1 MSNEVEFY
9 EGSQSEYEGL
19 SEKFP
24 NRLYFTSDTHRIY
37 KGEDLYGKSDQSDW
51 NKNDN
56 TSPSYI
62 KNRPFYTDKV
72 ESDVWEFE
80 LPVINES
87 TGEGI
92 YPSIPIP
99 DADFSQF
106 TNGQELEYEVYAGGE
121 LQDSGTSVFIK
132 SVDVRK
138 MFEDATGVT
147 IDADVP
153 NTLMGMGYDAE
164 NADIIFGITV
174 EMIDMV
180 QGIGV
185 IHNTPNFCF
194 IESPSYDGNEQLP
207 VQVKFKN
214 FTNIVEQVHQIPSK
228 YINWSDYVNDKKWKW
243 EYHIPAMPFTTQP
256 TIVTGDVS
264 KLKADTFYFIKYTDV
279 AETKFKLT
287 YGEDVFVD
295 DTLEFNRNNAWSSRD
310 HYEFIHCISVDTT
323 SNTAVF
329 GKPYLDDSLLPCI
342 VPNNTKSLRIQTSAR
357 AVNMDI
363 KNFPFPQHNG
373 SGAWGVGIL
382 VLADG
387 QFINGN
393 NYETYG
399 SFTQPTFDDSNNSVT
414 MKEMIFSGEI
424 AGLILNFESIPVCII
439 DPKSD
444 DELAKITNPRYEGL
458 LQCDVNITVAE
469 DRRSYNMEGTST
481 GVCWDPV
488 NSVTFAN
495 SFNSASIK
503 ATYPIQCYSQLKSED
518 KKLFFKTNEANDK
531 QTQLVVSISSQQVLT
546 GFSITIEGEVE

>member
-9 EGSQSEYEGL
+9 EGSQPEYEGL

-24 NRLYFTSDTHRIY
+24 NRLYFTTDTHRIY
-37 KGEDLYGKSDQSDW
+37 KGEDLYGKSDQPDW
-51 NKNDN
+51 NTNDN

-62 KNRPFYTDKV
+62 KNRPFYSEKV

-80 LPVINES
+80 LPVVNES
-87 TGEGI
+87 TGEGA
-92 YPSIPIP
+92 YPAIPIP

-132 SVDVRK
+132 SVNVRK

-164 NADIIFGITV
+164 TADIIFGITI
-174 EMIDMV
+174 EMLDMV

-185 IHNTPNFCF
+185 IHNTPNFCY
-194 IESPSYDGNEQLP
+194 IESPSYGGNEQLP

-310 HYEFIHCISVDTT
+310 YYKFIHCISVDTEN
-323 SNTAVF
+323 NTAVF
-329 GKPYLDDSLLPCI
+329 GKPYLDSTIVGYI
-342 VPNNTKSLRIQTSAR
+342 VPNNTKSLRIQISAR
-357 AVNMDI
+357 AVNQDI
-363 KNFPFPQHNG
+363 KNSPIPIYSG
-373 SGAWGVGIL
+373 TGAWGTGIF

-387 QFINGN
+387 ELFGGN
-393 NYETYG
+393 NYDTMG
-399 SFTQPTFDDSNNSVT
+399 CFTQSAFNISNNSVT
-414 MKEMIFSGEI
+414 IKEEI
-424 AGLILNFESIPVCII
+424 LPGNGIGVILSFASTPTCII
-439 DPKSD
+439 DVNSS
-444 DELAKITNPRYEGL
+444 DELAQIAHPRYEGL
-458 LQCDVNITVAE
+458 LQYDVNIAVAD

-481 GVCWDPV
+481 GVCWDPI

-518 KKLFFKTNEANDK
+518 KKLFFKTNEANNK
-531 QTQLVVSISSQQVLT
+531 QTQLAISVGAQTLA
-546 GFSITIEGEVE
+546 GFSITIEGEEE

>member
-1 MSNEVEFY
+1 MINTTSHFGLLMPDDNEYVRVTDLNDNMYKLDGILYDMKTSNE
-9 EGSQSEYEGL
+9 S
-19 SEKFP
+19 
-24 NRLYFTSDTHRIY
+24 
-37 KGEDLYGKSDQSDW
+37 QSDW
-51 NKNDN
+51 NTNDN
-56 TSPSYI
+56 TSPSYV
-62 KNRPFYTDKV
+62 KNRPFYSEEV

-80 LPVINES
+80 LPVVNES
-87 TGEGI
+87 TGEGA
-92 YPSIPIP
+92 YPTISMP

-106 TNGQELEYEVYAGGE
+106 TNGQELEYEVYASGE
-121 LQDSGTSVFIK
+121 LQDSGTRVFIK

-147 IDADVP
+147 VDADVP
-153 NTLMGMGYDAE
+153 NTLMGMGYDTE

-174 EMIDMV
+174 EMTDVV

-194 IESPSYDGNEQLP
+194 IDSTSYGGNEVLP

-214 FTNIVEQVHQIPSK
+214 FKNIVEQVHQIPNK
-228 YINWSDYVNDKKWKW
+228 YINWNNYVNNKKWKW
-243 EYHIPAMPFTTQP
+243 ELHIPAVPFTTQP
-256 TIVTGDVS
+256 TIVTGNVS

-310 HYEFIHCISVDTT
+310 HYKFIHCISVDTA
-323 SNTAVF
+323 SNTAIF

-342 VPNNTKSLRIQTSAR
+342 VPNNTKNLRIQISTR

-363 KNFPFPQHNG
+363 KNSAFPTYTG
-373 SGAWGVGIL
+373 SGAWGTGIL
-382 VLADG
+382 VLADV
-387 QFINGN
+387 QFIDGN

-399 SFTQPTFDDSNNSVT
+399 CFTQPTFDDSNNSVT
-414 MKEMIFSGEI
+414 MKEMIVSGEA
-424 AGLILNFESIPVCII
+424 AGSILNFASIPVCII

-444 DELAKITNPRYEGL
+444 DELAQITHPRYEGL

-481 GVCWDPV
+481 GVCWNPI

-495 SFNSASIK
+495 SFNLASIK

-518 KKLFFKTNEANDK
+518 KKLFFKTNEANNK
-531 QTQLVVSISSQQVLT
+531 QTQLAISVGNQTLT
-546 GFSITIEGEVE
+546 GFSIIVEGEIE